1 MRRILYSYRLII
13 GVLKVFFYKI
23 IFGKSLNILG
33 IPHFDFSASL
43 RMRSGACLS
52 VYKGAVIGRNSLISV
67 TNNAKMQI
75 GMNSV
80 IGFNNIITCRD
91 SIIIG
96 NNVSFGPGIAIFDHD
111 HDFRSGLNYN
121 EGGYT
126 TAPIYIGD
134 NVWLGSNVII
144 LKGVTIGQ
152 GSVVAAGSIVVNNIP
167 AGSIYR
173 NKIIPMITYIQR

>member
-1 MRRILYSYRLII
+1 MRRVLYSYRSII
-13 GVLKVFFYKI
+13 GVLKILLYKI
-23 IFGKSLNILG
+23 IFGKSLNIFG

-43 RMRSGACLS
+43 RLRSGAGLS
-52 VYKGAVIGRNSLISV
+52 LYEGAVIGRDSLISV

-75 GMNSV
+75 GKNSV

-121 EGGYT
+121 EGGYI
-126 TAPIYIGD
+126 TAPINIED
-134 NVWLGSNVII
+134 NVWLGSNVVI
-144 LKGVTIGQ
+144 LKGVTIGH
-152 GSVVAAGSIVVNNIP
+152 GSVVAAGSVVVNDIP

-173 NKIIPMITYIQR
+173 NKIMPMVTPIQK

>member
-1 MRRILYSYRLII
+1 MRRILYSYRSII
-13 GVLKVFFYKI
+13 GVLKVLLYKV
-23 IFGKSLNILG
+23 IFGRSLNIIG
-33 IPHFDFSASL
+33 MPHFDFGASL
-43 RMRSGACLS
+43 RLRPGASLS
-52 VYKGAVIGRNSLISV
+52 LHRGAVIGRNSLISV
-67 TNNAKMQI
+67 THNAKMQV
-75 GMNSV
+75 GTNSV

-126 TAPIYIGD
+126 TAPIHIED
-134 NVWLGSNVII
+134 NVWLGSNVVI
-144 LKGVTIGQ
+144 LKGVTIGY
-152 GSVVAAGSIVVNNIP
+152 GSVVAAGSVVVNNVP

-173 NKIIPMITYIQR
+173 NKIMPMITSIQR

>member
-1 MRRILYSYRLII
+1 MRRILYSYRSLI
-13 GVLKVFFYKI
+13 GVLKVLLYKI
-23 IFGKSLNILG
+23 IFGKNLNISG
-33 IPHFDFSASL
+33 MPHFDFSASL

-52 VYKGAVIGRNSLISV
+52 LYKGAVIGRDSLISV

-75 GMNSV
+75 GTNSV

-126 TAPIYIGD
+126 TAPIYIED

-152 GSVVAAGSIVVNNIP
+152 GSVVAAGSVVVNNIP

-173 NKIIPMITYIQR
+173 NKITPMITPIQK